1 MNVLL
6 LNPAYSQ
13 TYFSLD
19 KVLRMIGKKVGE
31 PPLGLLT
38 LAALLPKEWNLEVIE
53 LTARKISDDD
63 WNRCD
68 ILMVSGMCVQS
79 QGIYETV
86 REGRRRGKTIVVG
99 GVWAFH
105 FPQDFLDAG
114 ADIVVK
120 GEAEQC
126 IPRLLEGLERGESGI
141 IIEAKGRANLKDS
154 PVPRYDLLDHDM
166 YGMLDIQFSRGCPF
180 NCEFCDITLLLGR
193 KVRTKS
199 PHQILRELQNLF
211 ELGWRGYIHFVDDNF
226 IGNPSRTKE
235 LLREM
240 IPWMEERG
248 LPFEF
253 ATQVSLNIASDPE
266 MLDLMVRAGFNQVFI
281 GIETLDEKSLRL
293 TKKTPNIGMDISQA
307 CQTINQA
314 GLRITA
320 SFIIGFDNE
329 RKGADKRIIDF
340 VMQNNIPQV
349 VITLL
354 QAFPWTD
361 LWKRLEKEGRLRWR
375 ANDENLLSQ
384 TGLINF
390 VPTRPIDEIVE
401 EFIRLHD
408 VLYDP
413 GSFIKR
419 TYRHFSRMKP
429 SSTEKGFV
437 LPSRYELWAVA
448 ITMFKQG
455 FLYSCRWEFW
465 KYFFTAMFKLQ
476 RRRFEWFTIREK
488 LQEVLK
494 QERHLLNRDSS
505 LESNLDSGDETLS
518 KAGASRIL

>member
-13 TYFSLD
+13 TYYSLD
-19 KVLRMIGKKVGE
+19 KVLRMIGKKIGE

-38 LAALLPKEWNLEVIE
+38 LAALLPKEWSLEVIE
-53 LTARKISDDD
+53 LAARKISEDD

-99 GVWAFH
+99 GVWAFN

-126 IPRLLEGLERGESGI
+126 ISRLLEALERGESGI
-141 IIEAKGRANLKDS
+141 IIEAKGWANLKDS
-154 PVPRYDLLDHDM
+154 PVPRYDLLDLDI
-166 YGMLDIQFSRGCPF
+166 YSVLDIQFSRGCPF

-211 ELGWRGYIHFVDDNF
+211 KSGWRGIIHFVDDNF
-226 IGNPSRTKE
+226 IGNSSRTKE

-240 IPWMEERG
+240 IPWMEESG
-248 LPFEF
+248 HPFEF
-253 ATQVSLNIASDPE
+253 VTQVSLNLASDPE
-266 MLDLMVRAGFNQVFI
+266 MLDLMVRAGFNQVLI

-293 TKKTPNIGMDISQA
+293 AKKTPNIGMDISQA

-329 RKGADKRIIDF
+329 RKGSDKRIIDF
-340 VMQNNIPQV
+340 AMQNNIPQV
-349 VITLL
+349 LITLL
-354 QAFPWTD
+354 TAFPGTD
-361 LWKRLEKEGRLRWR
+361 LWRRLEKEGRLLRSV
-375 ANDENLLSQ
+375 NIENFSSE

-401 EFIRLHD
+401 EVISLYN

-413 GSFIKR
+413 GSFLKR
-419 TYRHFSRMKP
+419 TYRHFSRIKP
-429 SSTEKGFV
+429 LPTEKGFV
-437 LPSRYELWAVA
+437 LPSRY
-448 ITMFKQG
+448 
-455 FLYSCRWEFW
+455 
-465 KYFFTAMFKLQ
+465 
-476 RRRFEWFTIREK
+476 
-488 LQEVLK
+488 
-494 QERHLLNRDSS
+494 
-505 LESNLDSGDETLS
+505 
-518 KAGASRIL
+518 